1 VKRNDVVEL
10 RRQHCQRKWHEVAR
24 KQQQPT
30 EQLNR
35 EEECGKMRLADGDKK
50 LNRERIRRGRLVE
63 RRRTEPMKRAA
74 LYCRVSTIDQH
85 PETQLGELRQ
95 FAANRFEIV
104 GEYTDHGFSGTRARR
119 PELDRMM
126 DDARRHKF
134 DVLLVWSC
142 DRLARST
149 KHLLQ
154 TIDELNGFGIQF
166 LSQREA
172 IDTEGPLGRAILVIV
187 SAMAELERCIIIER
201 VRAGMRRARLE
212 GRQIGRARLD
222 VDRRQ
227 VIDDRRS
234 GMSLTQVAKKHGISR
249 ASVCRLMK
257 EASGN
262 SSSVLLEGGFGQEA
276 HA

>member
-1 VKRNDVVEL
+1 
-10 RRQHCQRKWHEVAR
+10 
-24 KQQQPT
+24 
-30 EQLNR
+30 
-35 EEECGKMRLADGDKK
+35 
-50 LNRERIRRGRLVE
+50 
-63 RRRTEPMKRAA
+63 MKRAA
-74 LYCRVSTIDQH
+74 LYCRVSTVDQH
-85 PETQLGELRQ
+85 PETQLIELRQ
-95 FAANRFEIV
+95 FAANKSFTVV
-104 GEYTDHGFSGTRARR
+104 GEYTDHGYSGVRVRR

-126 DDARRHKF
+126 DDARRHRF

-172 IDTEGPLGRAILVIV
+172 IDTEGALGRAIIVIV

-222 VDRRQ
+222 VDRQQ
-227 VIDDRRS
+227 VIQDRRS
-234 GMSLTQVAKKHGISR
+234 GMSPTQVAKKHRISR
-249 ASVCRLMK
+249 ATVCRLMK
-257 EASGN
+257 EASASPAATVPALAG
-262 SSSVLLEGGFGQEA
+262 SVPEQASAAAGAAQ
-276 HA
+276 

>member
-1 VKRNDVVEL
+1 
-10 RRQHCQRKWHEVAR
+10 
-24 KQQQPT
+24 
-30 EQLNR
+30 
-35 EEECGKMRLADGDKK
+35 
-50 LNRERIRRGRLVE
+50 
-63 RRRTEPMKRAA
+63 MKRAA
-74 LYCRVSTIDQH
+74 LYCRVSTVDQH

-95 FAANRFEIV
+95 FAANKGFQVV
-104 GEYTDHGFSGTRARR
+104 GEYTDHGYSGVRARR

-126 DDARRHKF
+126 DDARRHRF

-154 TIDELNGFGIQF
+154 TIDELNGMGIQF

-172 IDTEGPLGRAILVIV
+172 IDTEGPLGRAILIIV

-212 GRQIGRARLD
+212 GRQIGRSRLD
-222 VDRRQ
+222 VNRQQ

-257 EASGN
+257 EANGDTN
-262 SSSVLLEGGFGQEA
+262 SPIPVETGQRGMEA

>member
-1 VKRNDVVEL
+1 
-10 RRQHCQRKWHEVAR
+10 
-24 KQQQPT
+24 
-30 EQLNR
+30 
-35 EEECGKMRLADGDKK
+35 
-50 LNRERIRRGRLVE
+50 
-63 RRRTEPMKRAA
+63 MKRAA
-74 LYCRVSTIDQH
+74 LYCRVSTVDQH

-95 FAANRFEIV
+95 FAANKGFQVV
-104 GEYTDHGFSGTRARR
+104 GEYIDHGYCGVRARR

-126 DDARRHKF
+126 DDARRHRF

-154 TIDELNGFGIQF
+154 TIDELNGMGVQF

-222 VDRRQ
+222 VNRDQ
-227 VIDDRRS
+227 VIRDRRS

-249 ASVCRLMK
+249 ASVSRLVK
-257 EASGN
+257 EANGKQDSQVSAFAGN
-262 SSSVLLEGGFGQEA
+262 VPDQASVAAGAAQ
-276 HA
+276 

>member
-1 VKRNDVVEL
+1 
-10 RRQHCQRKWHEVAR
+10 
-24 KQQQPT
+24 
-30 EQLNR
+30 
-35 EEECGKMRLADGDKK
+35 
-50 LNRERIRRGRLVE
+50 
-63 RRRTEPMKRAA
+63 MKRAA
-74 LYCRVSTIDQH
+74 LYCRVSTVDQH

-95 FAANRFEIV
+95 FATNRFQIV
-104 GEYTDHGFSGTRARR
+104 GEYTDHGYSGVRARR

-166 LSQREA
+166 LFQREA

-201 VRAGMRRARLE
+201 VRAGMRRAKLE
-212 GRQIGRARLD
+212 GRQIGRSRLD
-222 VDRRQ
+222 INRDQ
-227 VIDDRRS
+227 VVLDRRS
-234 GMSLTQVAKKHGISR
+234 GLSLTQIAKKHGISR
-249 ASVCRLMK
+249 ASVCRLVK
-257 EASGN
+257 EAKGDQESLVPKFALKLPARAN
-262 SSSVLLEGGFGQEA
+262 AASSAQ
-276 HA
+276 

>member
-1 VKRNDVVEL
+1 
-10 RRQHCQRKWHEVAR
+10 
-24 KQQQPT
+24 
-30 EQLNR
+30 
-35 EEECGKMRLADGDKK
+35 
-50 LNRERIRRGRLVE
+50 
-63 RRRTEPMKRAA
+63 MKRAA
-74 LYCRVSTIDQH
+74 LYARVSTVDQH
-85 PETQLGELRQ
+85 PETQLAELRQ
-95 FAANRFEIV
+95 FAANKGFNIV
-104 GEYTDHGFSGTRARR
+104 GEYTDHGYSGVRARR
-119 PELDRMM
+119 PELDRLM
-126 DDARRHKF
+126 DDARRHRF

-222 VDRRQ
+222 VDRAQ
-227 VIDDRRS
+227 VIQDRRS

-257 EASGN
+257 AASASPDATVPALAG
-262 SSSVLLEGGFGQEA
+262 SVPEQASAAGAAQ
-276 HA
+276 

>member
-1 VKRNDVVEL
+1 
-10 RRQHCQRKWHEVAR
+10 
-24 KQQQPT
+24 
-30 EQLNR
+30 
-35 EEECGKMRLADGDKK
+35 
-50 LNRERIRRGRLVE
+50 
-63 RRRTEPMKRAA
+63 MKRAA
-74 LYCRVSTIDQH
+74 LYCRVSTVDQH
-85 PETQLGELRQ
+85 PETQLGELQQ
-95 FAANRFEIV
+95 FAANKGFQIV
-104 GEYTDHGFSGTRARR
+104 GEYTDHGYSGVRARR

-126 DDARRHKF
+126 DDARRHRF

-154 TIDELNGFGIQF
+154 TIDELNGMGIQF

-212 GRQIGRARLD
+212 GRQIGRSRLD
-222 VDRRQ
+222 VDRQQ

-234 GMSLTQVAKKHGISR
+234 GMSLTQVAKKHSISR

-257 EASGN
+257 EANVEASLPVAVETEQRGM
-262 SSSVLLEGGFGQEA
+262 EA